1 MKRMACPR
9 QPCNH
14 CVEANYHPIPRNCP
28 IATRAVAQQQRKD
41 YTEATKIQI
50 KRNNMANLNEM
61 QQAIASLRAV
71 VQTQQQAQQQQG
83 NALQTALQAIQNN
96 QNAFVSQP
104 LPTFSGTVDEDV
116 YDWLFVQQF
125 NGN

>member
-1 MKRMACPR
+1 
-9 QPCNH
+9 
-14 CVEANYHPIPRNCP
+14 
-28 IATRAVAQQQRKD
+28 
-41 YTEATKIQI
+41 
-50 KRNNMANLNEM
+50 MANLNEM

-71 VQTQQQAQQQQG
+71 VQAQQRAQPQQG